1 MQRTSRTLC
10 LTTLF
15 FAAGAAL
22 FFTKAAV
29 IPYKVAY
36 PVLLLSLFYLRLK
49 PLIPV
54 GAALLLSAVGDA
66 AGAGGM
72 FIPQMLFFALAH
84 GAYMCYFLPQAQ
96 LAPRPFVWPVLTALL
111 LFLFV
116 CIVPRR
122 SGRTRGRRRL
132 WTRYRG
138 NVIQRASV
146 PRSVCRMVPPCGPVV
161 RLFRLRDRMGTLRRA
176 HSLPDLCRDDYLLCR
191 AIPLLPLCR
200 QSGPCAELRLRK
212 FFQLTFWPSTVAKRT
227 AVREGVCLIPSPS
240 PLVFTIR
247 PVHDFNRLNCDC
259 L

>member
-1 MQRTSRTLC
+1 MQRISRTLC

-22 FFTKAAV
+22 VFTKAAV

-36 PVLLLSLFYLRLK
+36 PVLLLSLSLFYLRLK

-116 CIVPRR
+116 CIVPRAADPAER
-122 SGRTRGRRRL
+122 AGVAVYGLVIAGMLYSAL
-132 WTRYRG
+132 QYRG
-138 NVIQRASV
+138 AYAAW
-146 PRSVCRMVPPCGPVV
+146 
-161 RLFRLRDRMGTLRRA
+161 FRLAALLFVFSDSVIAWGRFVA
-176 HSLPDLCRDDYLLCR
+176 PVPCRTYVVMITYYAAQYLFYL
-191 AIPLLPLCR
+191 
-200 QSGPCAELRLRK
+200 
-212 FFQLTFWPSTVAKRT
+212 F
-227 AVREGVCLIPSPS
+227 AVRAATLSDSP
-240 PLVFTIR
+240 
-247 PVHDFNRLNCDC
+247 H
-259 L
+259 

>member
-1 MQRTSRTLC
+1 MLC
-10 LTTLF
+10 LTTLL

-22 FFTKAAV
+22 FFTNAAV

-36 PVLLLSLFYLRLK
+36 PVLLLSLSLFYLRLK

-116 CIVPRR
+116 CIVPRAADPAER
-122 SGRTRGRRRL
+122 AGVAVYGLVIAGMLYSAL
-132 WTRYRG
+132 QYRG
-138 NVIQRASV
+138 AYAAW
-146 PRSVCRMVPPCGPVV
+146 
-161 RLFRLRDRMGTLRRA
+161 FRLAALLFVFSDSVIAWGRFVE
-176 HSLPDLCRDDYLLCR
+176 PVPCRTYVVMITYYAAQYLFYL
-191 AIPLLPLCR
+191 
-200 QSGPCAELRLRK
+200 
-212 FFQLTFWPSTVAKRT
+212 F
-227 AVREGVCLIPSPS
+227 AVRAATLSDSP
-240 PLVFTIR
+240 
-247 PVHDFNRLNCDC
+247 H
-259 L
+259 

>member
-10 LTTLF
+10 LTTLL

-36 PVLLLSLFYLRLK
+36 PVLLLSLSLFYLRLK

-66 AGAGGM
+66 AGAGG
-72 FIPQMLFFALAH
+72 IFALAH

-116 CIVPRR
+116 CIVPRAADPAER
-122 SGRTRGRRRL
+122 AGVAVYGLVIAGMLYSAL
-132 WTRYRG
+132 QYRG
-138 NVIQRASV
+138 AYAAW
-146 PRSVCRMVPPCGPVV
+146 
-161 RLFRLRDRMGTLRRA
+161 FRLAALLFVFSDSVIAWGRFVA
-176 HSLPDLCRDDYLLCR
+176 PVPCRTCVVMITYYAAQYLFYL
-191 AIPLLPLCR
+191 
-200 QSGPCAELRLRK
+200 
-212 FFQLTFWPSTVAKRT
+212 F
-227 AVREGVCLIPSPS
+227 AVRAATLSDSP
-240 PLVFTIR
+240 
-247 PVHDFNRLNCDC
+247 H
-259 L
+259 